1 MTSSDNASKQTPEE
15 LQETAA
21 STINRRMLL
30 KAGWLIPVIAVT
42 PLINTASAISTVD
55 CDSLLAKRAVHR
67 QNGDRA
73 AYDDLTAKLNAN
85 GCPC

>member
-1 MTSSDNASKQTPEE
+1 MTSSENTSNENAEK
-15 LQETAA
+15 LQATANT
-21 STINRRMLL
+21 TINRRTLL

-42 PLINTASAISTVD
+42 PLINTASAVSTVD

-67 QNGDRA
+67 KNGDRA